1 MDQVVE
7 ELLAE
12 QAAQSVAITTLLRA
26 LLKIVGAE
34 QGSDARRE
42 ILKKW
47 DEAGHSLLDKTRLV
61 GVDETQQE
69 RVIEKAKARL
79 TDILT
84 TAHN

>member
-1 MDQVVE
+1 MNEAIE

-26 LLKIVGAE
+26 VMKMAGAE
-34 QGSDARRE
+34 NGGDVRRA
-42 ILKKW
+42 LLAKW
-47 DEAGHSLLDKTRLV
+47 DEEGSGYLDKTKLV
-61 GVDETQQE
+61 GLTLEQQA

-84 TAHN
+84 TAHS